1 LIDSLRTFAVHYW
14 PYRRSSAFIGG
25 SMQFDETCDVVV
37 VGFGLAG
44 GIAAINAA
52 DAGAKVLLIEKS
64 EVPGGLSICSYGAV
78 RSARDPEGAFAYL
91 KATNDGRTPDDVLRT
106 LADGMCRLEA
116 YVRDLATINGA
127 IVSTSVAEA
136 AAGGDD
142 PEKRR
147 VGANY
152 PLPGNEAFYHTTV
165 VDVPGF
171 DAKQAYP
178 WANGAPGG
186 PRLFKIVHDHLARRG
201 VDIRLATP
209 ALRLIADPATREVRG
224 LRIGVNGA
232 ERSVQARR
240 GVILACGGFEGDGDM
255 KAQFLEGKP
264 IFNAAARAN
273 TGDGIRMAQDLGAA
287 LWHMWHIH
295 GSCGFR
301 HTDPAYPY
309 AIRLKRFP
317 DWFPGEQQRARVK
330 MAWILLDQ
338 DGRRFMSEYQPYTQD
353 TGVRSL
359 QYYDPVR
366 QRFPRNPA
374 FMICDEA
381 GRKMYPLGKA
391 TSNDRGVRYE
401 WSDDNLREVDLG
413 ILKRADTLE
422 GLAMQLGLEPETVAA
437 SVSRWNQQCATA
449 CDGDFGRPAGT
460 MAPVRVPP
468 FYGAPVWATLS
479 NTQGGPVH
487 DARCRVVDVYGRPIP
502 RLYAAGELGSSFGHL
517 YFSGGNIA
525 ECFVTGRIAG
535 SHAASLSPS

>member
-1 LIDSLRTFAVHYW
+1 MNPAPKFAEMH
-14 PYRRSSAFIGG
+14 
-25 SMQFDETCDVVV
+25 DVVV

-44 GIAAINAA
+44 GISAITAA

-78 RSARDPEGAFAYL
+78 RSARDPAAAFAYL
-91 KATNDGRTPDDVLRT
+91 RATNDGRTPDDVLQA
-106 LADGMCRLEA
+106 LANGMCGLEA
-116 YVRDLATINGA
+116 YVRNLARINNA
-127 IVSTSVAEA
+127 VISTSVAEA
-136 AAGGDD
+136 ASGGDD

-171 DAKQAYP
+171 DARKHYP

-186 PRLFKIVHDHLARRG
+186 PKLFKIVHDHLVKRG
-201 VDIRLATP
+201 VEIRLATP
-209 ALRLIADPATREVRG
+209 ARQLVADPETREVRG
-224 LRIGVNGA
+224 VKVGTNGA
-232 ERSVQARR
+232 GRAIGARR
-240 GVILACGGFEGDGDM
+240 GVILASGGFEGSAEM

-264 IFNAAARAN
+264 VLNAAARTN
-273 TGDGIRMAQDLGAA
+273 TGDGIRMAQDLGAG

-295 GSCGFR
+295 GASGFR
-301 HTDPAYPY
+301 HSDPAYPY

-317 DWFPGEQQRARVK
+317 DWFPGEQERARVK

-338 DGRRFMSEYQPYTQD
+338 DGRRFMCEYQPYTQD
-353 TGVRSL
+353 TGVRPL
-359 QYYDPVR
+359 QQYDPVR

-391 TSNDRGVRYE
+391 TSNDKGIRYD
-401 WSDDNLREVDLG
+401 WSDDNLKEVGLG

-422 GLAMQLGLEPETVAA
+422 GLAIALGLEPEAVVA
-437 SVSRWNQQCATA
+437 SVSRWNDHCGNGR
-449 CDGDFGRPAGT
+449 DNDFGRPGGT
-460 MAPVRVPP
+460 MTPVRTPP

-487 DARCRVVDVYGRPIP
+487 DAQSRIMNVYGEAIP

-517 YFSGGNIA
+517 YLSGGNIA

-535 SHAASLSPS
+535 RNAATLPPWTA

>member
-1 LIDSLRTFAVHYW
+1 
-14 PYRRSSAFIGG
+14 
-25 SMQFDETCDVVV
+25 MKFDETYDVVV

-44 GIAAINAA
+44 GIAAITAA
-52 DAGAKVLLIEKS
+52 DAGAKVLLLEKS

-78 RSARDPEGAFAYL
+78 RSARDPEGAFTYL
-91 KATNDGRTPDDVLRT
+91 KATNGGRTPDDVLRV
-106 LADGMCRLEA
+106 LADGMCSLEA
-116 YVRDLATINGA
+116 CVRELAKINGA
-127 IVSTSVAEA
+127 VISTSVSES

-171 DAKQAYP
+171 DATKHYP

-186 PRLFKIVHDHLARRG
+186 PKLFRIVHEHLEKRG
-201 VDIRLATP
+201 VEIRLATP
-209 ALRLIADPATREVRG
+209 ALELVAEPATREVRG
-224 LRIGVNGA
+224 VRIAQRGG
-232 ERSVQARR
+232 ERLVGARR
-240 GVILACGGFEGDGDM
+240 GVILASGGFEGNAQM
-255 KAQFLEGKP
+255 KAQFLEGNP
-264 IFNAAARAN
+264 VYNAAARTNA
-273 TGDGIRMAQDLGAA
+273 GDGIRMAQALGAQ

-301 HTDPAYPY
+301 HPDPAYPY

-317 DWFPGEQQRARVK
+317 DWFPGEEHRARVK

-353 TGVRSL
+353 TGVRPL
-359 QYYDPVR
+359 QYYDPAR

-391 TSNDRGVRYE
+391 TSNDQGIRYD
-401 WSDDNLREVDLG
+401 WSEDNLKEVELG

-422 GLAMQLGLEPETVAA
+422 GLAIALGLEPGAVVA
-437 SVSRWNQQCATA
+437 SVDRWNSQCAA
-449 CDGDFGRPAGT
+449 GRDADFGRPGGT
-460 MAPVRVPP
+460 MTRIAQPP
-468 FYGAPVWATLS
+468 YYGAPVWATLS

-487 DARCRVVDVYGRPIP
+487 DAQSRILDVDDRPIP

-517 YFSGGNIA
+517 YMSGGNIA
-525 ECFVTGRIAG
+525 ECFVTGRVAG
-535 SHAASLSPS
+535 QGAASCTPWSGV